1 MRERERGEIEGG
13 REASELCAVCCGLCT
28 VCCVLC
34 AVQNSPTYLSATR
47 TVSSPLTRSGVERR
61 EGREKGAR
69 DGVSVCVSACARA
82 QGGRRPALQ
91 QQQPLSNCPH
101 SDLPT

>member
-1 MRERERGEIEGG
+1 MREKERGERGGG

-28 VCCVLC
+28 VCCVMC

-69 DGVSVCVSACARA
+69 EGVSVCVSACERA
-82 QGGRRPALQ
+82 WGEASGSAAAATAT
-91 QQQPLSNCPH
+91 SNFW
-101 SDLPT
+101 